1 MNKIQ
6 EHFLKIYVIQCISDN
21 GMVVYKKV
29 FLKISQIS
37 QENTCGGVSYWI
49 KLQDPWPTALS
60 LHRLKNT
67 DSLY

>member
-6 EHFLKIYVIQCISDN
+6 EHFLKIYVIQCISDK

-29 FLKISQIS
+29 FLKISQMS
-37 QENTCGGVSYWI
+37 REDTRGGVSYWI
-49 KLQDPWPTALS
+49 KLQDPGPTAMS
-60 LHRLKNT
+60 IHRLKNT

>member
-49 KLQDPWPTALS
+49 KLQDPRPTALS

>member
-49 KLQDPWPTALS
+49 KLQDPQPTALS